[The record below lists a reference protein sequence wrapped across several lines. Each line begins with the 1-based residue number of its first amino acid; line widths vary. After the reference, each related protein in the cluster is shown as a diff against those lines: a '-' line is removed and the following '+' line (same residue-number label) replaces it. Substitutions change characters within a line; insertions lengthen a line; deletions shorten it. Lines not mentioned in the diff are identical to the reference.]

1 MKTYLSSIL
10 VAILCLCAFRYGL
23 FPSRC
28 WGFPEILLTVFFGLI
43 LFIVLLILLAISIYK
58 RENQNY
64 KPFTTLAVCIAILL
78 IRQFFET
85 ELFLSNPILKAH
97 SFTRELILREN
108 SNYELSNY
116 HTESTCTETGTYK
129 ISNDT
134 IYLDEDPFYDQTLVF
149 NEVFLIER
157 DSNLLIEIKYDNS
170 IDSVN
175 IWKIEHFQE

>member
-1 MKTYLSSIL
+1 MGIL
-10 VAILCLCAFRYGL
+10 
-23 FPSRC
+23 
-28 WGFPEILLTVFFGLI
+28 FGII
-43 LFIVLLILLAISIYK
+43 LFIVLIILIVIAIYEDQKQNYRPFSTLAI
-58 RENQNY
+58 
-64 KPFTTLAVCIAILL
+64 CIFIIL
-78 IRQFFET
+78 IKQFFES
-85 ELFLSNPILKAH
+85 ERFLSPQILNANSTNH
-97 SFTRELILREN
+97 ELVLREN
-108 SNYELSNY
+108 GTYELSDKY
-116 HTESTCTETGTYK
+116 VESTCTETGTYK